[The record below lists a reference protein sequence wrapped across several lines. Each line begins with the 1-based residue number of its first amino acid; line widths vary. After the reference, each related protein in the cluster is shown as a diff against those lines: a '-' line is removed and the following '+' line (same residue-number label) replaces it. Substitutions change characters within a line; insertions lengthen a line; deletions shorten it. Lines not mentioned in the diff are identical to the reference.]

1 MDPKTYA
8 RDHQWRFDSGVTV
21 AASAAAGPAIPPG
34 TVGAD
39 TVDPEEAVVAAL
51 AGCHMLFFLAL
62 AAKKGLTIDRYEDA
76 PHGVLESKDGATWLT
91 TITLAPQVTSFS
103 SAMLWPTCSERVC
116 VRNSRRGRV
125 RVIRARA
132 EVTMTGGRPAGQV
145 SCAYG
150 ARAARAAIRPRVTAI
165 ELAEAV

>member
-1 MDPKTYA
+1 MSTHTARLVWNRTTETMDPKTYA

-76 PHGVLESKDGATWLT
+76 PHGVLENKDGATWLT
-91 TITLAPQVTSFS
+91 TITLAPQIAWGGVAPDAETV
-103 SAMLWPTCSERVC
+103 ATLHREAHKRCYIA
-116 VRNSRRGRV
+116 NSLKSHV
-125 RVIRARA
+125 VI
-132 EVTMTGGRPAGQV
+132 EGV
-145 SCAYG
+145 
-150 ARAARAAIRPRVTAI
+150 
-165 ELAEAV
+165 ELGH